1 MYRIKSIEGNEEM
14 FYFNLFQKS
23 ELTFFRTQFFQSH
36 ILKIFIMIILLS
48 FNLNFMHAFI
58 KMVKKLLIYQI
69 KIRED
74 VECFFFFMQHLQCYV
89 THCTLGPLPLDI
101 PLVLKVPENWEHKA
115 YPRTMCGIMHF
126 FTPKVIV
133 L

>member
-1 MYRIKSIEGNEEM
+1 MYRIKSIEGNQEM

-74 VECFFFFMQHLQCYV
+74 VECFFFYATLAMLRDTLYV
-89 THCTLGPLPLDI
+89 GAITFRHTTGF
-101 PLVLKVPENWEHKA
+101 K
-115 YPRTMCGIMHF
+115 GS
-126 FTPKVIV
+126 
-133 L
+133 